1 MYMKVPYFNCVYF
14 SAMVRYTGASHLAA
28 LYKDLNV
35 EGCPWAAGGG
45 LGAGGSPVG
54 AGHPL

>member
-1 MYMKVPYFNCVYF
+1 MKVPYFNCVYF
-14 SAMVRYTGASHLAA
+14 SAMVRYTRASHLAA